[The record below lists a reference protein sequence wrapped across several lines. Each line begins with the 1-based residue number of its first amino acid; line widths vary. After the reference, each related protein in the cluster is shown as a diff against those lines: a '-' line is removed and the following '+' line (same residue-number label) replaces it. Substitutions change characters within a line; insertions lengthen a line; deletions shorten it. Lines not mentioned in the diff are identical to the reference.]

1 MPTSLTDFFSA
12 VFAFCLVEMI
22 NEDIISECSVNSF
35 WDPKFG
41 SMFRYINQI
50 NTPNFTY
57 GTVELN
63 KSNRFGDFEN

>member
-41 SMFRYINQI
+41 SMFRYVRLDLRKANSKSV
-50 NTPNFTY
+50 NLY
-57 GTVELN
+57 EL
-63 KSNRFGDFEN
+63 